1 MSNNLNLDQV
11 TAAQNQK
18 EVTINDQAGQ
28 IDAALTE
35 VFSIDL
41 SSGDAIVSQAQFTRA
56 IQFICNG
63 NTVARVI
70 TIPATKRLFAFQ
82 NGGSE
87 DVTITVSGG
96 SSVVVAAAGTAILYT
111 NGTTPTIIA
120 SVAGSSG
127 IPDAPADGLLYG
139 RKDNAWE
146 AGVEE
151 APSDGVARV
160 RKDAAWE
167 QLVIAAPVGT
177 AITASTTLV
186 LAQANQYLRSTAG
199 SPITVTVPTNASVA
213 YPLGTEVHIRQAGAG
228 QVTLAGD
235 TGVTLNAPFEGTL
248 LLAGEGATVTLKKV
262 GADEWDVF
270 GLVEAA

>member
-28 IDAALTE
+28 LDAALTE
-35 VFSIDL
+35 VVTVDL
-41 SSGDAIVSQAQFTRA
+41 TSADANLTSGQFTRA
-56 IQFICNG
+56 IQFICSG

-82 NGGSE
+82 NTGSA

-96 SSVVVAAAGTAILYT
+96 SSVMVPAAGTAIIYT
-111 NGTTPTIIA
+111 DGSAPTIIA

-127 IPDAPADGLLYG
+127 IPDAPSDGLLYG

-146 AGVEE
+146 TGVEE

-160 RKDAAWE
+160 RRNAAWE
-167 QLVIAAPVGT
+167 ALVVAAPLGT

-199 SPITVTVPTNASVA
+199 SAITVTVPTNASVA

-262 GADEWDVF
+262 DTDEWDVF